1 MIGFPWG
8 LLTLT
13 LLVLD
18 ILLTGIFLIRKPI
31 VKRLCRRALAR
42 GNDQEVGRLM
52 HMAEKQR
59 LLKPQE
65 YLAWLKEFG
74 LEEYG

>member
-1 MIGFPWG
+1 MSGFPWG
-8 LLTLT
+8 LLTLI

-18 ILLTGIFLIRKPI
+18 LLLTGIFLIRKPVI
-31 VKRLCRRALAR
+31 KHLCRKALAR
-42 GNDQEVGRLM
+42 GNDQEVCRLM

-65 YLAWLKEFG
+65 YMVWLKEFG